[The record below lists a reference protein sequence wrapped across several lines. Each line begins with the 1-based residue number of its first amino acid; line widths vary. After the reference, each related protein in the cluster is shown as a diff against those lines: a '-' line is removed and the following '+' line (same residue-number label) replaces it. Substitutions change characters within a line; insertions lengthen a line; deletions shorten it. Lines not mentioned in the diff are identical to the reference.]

1 MRSERGAA
9 LNTCH
14 RPPPYDAR
22 ASAEESQSHLRAAL
36 LLEGSAHAYLRS
48 DPPMPRK
55 YAIHSVLAGHRQE
68 GGPFTPRVKSI
79 HIHLSSFSWFFTGC
93 IKRDFTLGEAGS

>member
-1 MRSERGAA
+1 M
-9 LNTCH
+9 
-14 RPPPYDAR
+14 R

-55 YAIHSVLAGHRQE
+55 FAIHSVLAGHRYNQA
-68 GGPFTPRVKSI
+68 GQRAYAIRCYAGALPVGVALFTQLFLQTR
-79 HIHLSSFSWFFTGC
+79 FN
-93 IKRDFTLGEAGS
+93 